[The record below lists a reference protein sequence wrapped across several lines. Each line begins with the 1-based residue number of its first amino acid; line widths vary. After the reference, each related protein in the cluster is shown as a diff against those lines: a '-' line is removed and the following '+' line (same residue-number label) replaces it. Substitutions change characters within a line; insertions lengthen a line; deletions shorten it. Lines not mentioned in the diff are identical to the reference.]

1 MPQFSVTR
9 RLPFRPAD
17 LYAIAADV
25 PSYPRFVPLCT
36 DARVWDESVDADG
49 RRHFRA
55 AIDLA
60 YPKLRLSET
69 LTSEV
74 TTDPVAL
81 AVRAV
86 STAAPAKFLD
96 NRWLF
101 HDLGAGG
108 TDVDFYISYELE
120 AGRCSFWSAACSIMR
135 CARSSTPSRPA
146 PGNSTSRWGDDARRS
161 EHEFAGGGGKPG
173 RAATLAS

>member
-25 PSYPRFVPLCT
+25 PSYPRFVPLCS
-36 DARVWDESVDADG
+36 DARIWDESVDADG

-86 STAAPAKFLD
+86 SRAAPAKFLD

-108 TDVDFYISYELE
+108 TDVDFYISYELRSWTLQLLVSGMFDYAVRKIINAFE
-120 AGRCSFWSAACSIMR
+120 ARAQELY
-135 CARSSTPSRPA
+135 A
-146 PGNSTSRWGDDARRS
+146 PVG
-161 EHEFAGGGGKPG
+161 
-173 RAATLAS
+173 

>member
-1 MPQFSVTR
+1 MPQFSITR

-36 DARVWDESVDADG
+36 GARAWDESTDADG
-49 RRHFRA
+49 RLHFRA

-74 TTDPVAL
+74 TADPVAL

-86 STAAPAKFLD
+86 SNSAPAKFLD

-101 HDLGAGG
+101 HDLGAAG
-108 TDVDFYISYELE
+108 TDVDFYLAYEL
-120 AGRCSFWSAACSIMR
+120 
-135 CARSSTPSRPA
+135 RSRTLQLLVTGMFDYA
-146 PGNSTSRWGDDARRS
+146 ARRIINAF
-161 EHEFAGGGGKPG
+161 EARARELYRPVGRQAG
-173 RAATLAS
+173 

>member
-25 PSYPRFVPLCT
+25 PSYPRFVPLCAG
-36 DARVWDESVDADG
+36 ARVWDESVDADD

-86 STAAPAKFLD
+86 SRTAPAKFLD

-108 TDVDFYISYELE
+108 TDVDFYISYELRNWTLQLLVGGMFDYAVRKIINAFE
-120 AGRCSFWSAACSIMR
+120 AR
-135 CARSSTPSRPA
+135 ARELYEPVA
-146 PGNSTSRWGDDARRS
+146 
-161 EHEFAGGGGKPG
+161 
-173 RAATLAS
+173 

>member
-36 DARVWDESVDADG
+36 DARVWDESKDADD

-101 HDLGAGG
+101 HDLGTGG
-108 TDVDFYISYELE
+108 TDVDFYISYELRSWTLQLLVSGMFDYAVRKIINAFE
-120 AGRCSFWSAACSIMR
+120 AR
-135 CARSSTPSRPA
+135 ARELYA
-146 PGNSTSRWGDDARRS
+146 PVG
-161 EHEFAGGGGKPG
+161 
-173 RAATLAS
+173 

>member
-17 LYAIAADV
+17 LSVIAADV

-36 DARVWDESVDADG
+36 AARVWDESTDADD

-108 TDVDFYISYELE
+108 TDVDFYIAYELRSWTLQLLVGGMFDYAVRKIINAFE
-120 AGRCSFWSAACSIMR
+120 AR
-135 CARSSTPSRPA
+135 ARELYEPV
-146 PGNSTSRWGDDARRS
+146 G
-161 EHEFAGGGGKPG
+161 
-173 RAATLAS
+173 

>member
-1 MPQFSVTR
+1 MPQFSITR

-36 DARVWDESVDADG
+36 GARAWDDSTDADG
-49 RRHFRA
+49 RLHFRA

-74 TTDPVAL
+74 TADPVAL

-101 HDLGAGG
+101 HDLGGGG
-108 TDVDFYISYELE
+108 TEVDFYLAYELRSRTLQLLVTGMFDYAARKIINAFE
-120 AGRCSFWSAACSIMR
+120 AR
-135 CARSSTPSRPA
+135 ARELYQTVS
-146 PGNSTSRWGDDARRS
+146 
-161 EHEFAGGGGKPG
+161 
-173 RAATLAS
+173 

>member
-25 PSYPRFVPLCT
+25 PSYPRFVPLCSN
-36 DARVWDESVDADG
+36 ARVWDETTDADG

-74 TTDPVAL
+74 TTDPIAL

-101 HDLGAGG
+101 HDLGTGG
-108 TDVDFYISYELE
+108 TDVDFYISYELRSWTLQLLVGGMFDYAVRKIINAFE
-120 AGRCSFWSAACSIMR
+120 ARAQELY
-135 CARSSTPSRPA
+135 A
-146 PGNSTSRWGDDARRS
+146 PVG
-161 EHEFAGGGGKPG
+161 
-173 RAATLAS
+173 

>member
-25 PSYPRFVPLCT
+25 PSYPRFVPLCA
-36 DARVWDESVDADG
+36 DARVWDESKDADD

-74 TTDPVAL
+74 TTDPGGA
-81 AVRAV
+81 R
-86 STAAPAKFLD
+86 
-96 NRWLF
+96 
-101 HDLGAGG
+101 GAGG
-108 TDVDFYISYELE
+108 VDGG
-120 AGRCSFWSAACSIMR
+120 AGEVPRQPLAVPRSGGGWHRRRFLHLLR
-135 CARSSTPSRPA
+135 ARSWTLQLLVGGMFDYAVRKIINA
-146 PGNSTSRWGDDARRS
+146 FEARAR
-161 EHEFAGGGGKPG
+161 ELYEPVG
-173 RAATLAS
+173 

>member
-36 DARVWDESVDADG
+36 DARVWDETTDADG

-74 TTDPVAL
+74 TTDPIAL

-108 TDVDFYISYELE
+108 TDVDFYLAYELRSWTLQLLITGVFDYAARKIINAFE
-120 AGRCSFWSAACSIMR
+120 ARA
-135 CARSSTPSRPA
+135 
-146 PGNSTSRWGDDARRS
+146 
-161 EHEFAGGGGKPG
+161 HELYQPVG
-173 RAATLAS
+173 

>member
-1 MPQFSVTR
+1 MPQFSITR
-9 RLPFRPAD
+9 QLPFRAAD
-17 LYAIAADV
+17 LFAIAADV
-25 PSYPRFVPLCT
+25 PSYPQFVPLCA
-36 DARVWDESVDADG
+36 DARVWDERSDGDG
-49 RRHFRA
+49 RHYFHA

-86 STAAPAKFLD
+86 SRAAPAKFLD

-101 HDLGAGG
+101 HDLGDRG
-108 TDVDFYISYELE
+108 TDVDFYIDYELRSWTLQLLVSGMFDYAVRKIINAFE
-120 AGRCSFWSAACSIMR
+120 AR
-135 CARSSTPSRPA
+135 ARELYQPVS
-146 PGNSTSRWGDDARRS
+146 
-161 EHEFAGGGGKPG
+161 
-173 RAATLAS
+173 

>member
-1 MPQFSVTR
+1 MPEFSVTR

-25 PSYPRFVPLCT
+25 PSYPRFVPLCA
-36 DARVWDESVDADG
+36 DARVWDERTDADG
-49 RRHFRA
+49 RRYFRA
-55 AIDLA
+55 AIDVA

-69 LTSEV
+69 LTSDV

-86 STAAPAKFLD
+86 SRAAPAKFLD

-108 TDVDFYISYELE
+108 TDVDFYISYELRSWTLQLLVSGMFDFAVRKIINAFE
-120 AGRCSFWSAACSIMR
+120 AR
-135 CARSSTPSRPA
+135 ARELYEPV
-146 PGNSTSRWGDDARRS
+146 G
-161 EHEFAGGGGKPG
+161 
-173 RAATLAS
+173 

>member
-1 MPQFSVTR
+1 MPQFSITR

-36 DARVWDESVDADG
+36 AARVWDDSKDADG
-49 RRHFRA
+49 RQHFRA

-74 TTDPVAL
+74 TADPVAL

-86 STAAPAKFLD
+86 SKAAPAKLLD

-108 TDVDFYISYELE
+108 TDVDFYLAYELRSRTLQLLVSGMFDYAARKIINAFE
-120 AGRCSFWSAACSIMR
+120 ARAHELY
-135 CARSSTPSRPA
+135 RPV
-146 PGNSTSRWGDDARRS
+146 G
-161 EHEFAGGGGKPG
+161 
-173 RAATLAS
+173 

>member
-36 DARVWDESVDADG
+36 DARVWDESKDADD

-108 TDVDFYISYELE
+108 TDVDFYISYELRSWTLQLLVGGMFDYAVRKIINAFE
-120 AGRCSFWSAACSIMR
+120 AR
-135 CARSSTPSRPA
+135 ARELYA
-146 PGNSTSRWGDDARRS
+146 PVG
-161 EHEFAGGGGKPG
+161 
-173 RAATLAS
+173 

>member
-36 DARVWDESVDADG
+36 DARVWDETVDADG

-101 HDLGAGG
+101 HDLGAAG
-108 TDVDFYISYELE
+108 TDVDFYISYELRSWTLQLLVGGMFDYAVRKIINAFE
-120 AGRCSFWSAACSIMR
+120 ARARELHKPVGDAA
-135 CARSSTPSRPA
+135 
-146 PGNSTSRWGDDARRS
+146 
-161 EHEFAGGGGKPG
+161 
-173 RAATLAS
+173 

>member
-25 PSYPRFVPLCT
+25 PSYPRFVPLCSN
-36 DARVWDESVDADG
+36 ARVWDETTDADG

-60 YPKLRLSET
+60 YPKLRLWET

-74 TTDPVAL
+74 TTDPIAL

-101 HDLGAGG
+101 HDLGTGG
-108 TDVDFYISYELE
+108 TDVDFYISYELRSWTLQLLVGGMFDYAVRKIINAFE
-120 AGRCSFWSAACSIMR
+120 ARAQELY
-135 CARSSTPSRPA
+135 A
-146 PGNSTSRWGDDARRS
+146 PVG
-161 EHEFAGGGGKPG
+161 
-173 RAATLAS
+173 

>member
-1 MPQFSVTR
+1 MPQFTITR

-17 LYAIAADV
+17 LYAVAADV

-36 DARVWDESVDADG
+36 GARAWDESTDADG
-49 RRHFRA
+49 RLHFRA

-74 TTDPVAL
+74 TADPVAL

-86 STAAPAKFLD
+86 SSSAPAKFLD

-101 HDLGAGG
+101 HDLGAAG
-108 TDVDFYISYELE
+108 TDVDFYLAYELRSRTLQLLVTGMFDYAARKIINAFE
-120 AGRCSFWSAACSIMR
+120 AR
-135 CARSSTPSRPA
+135 ARELYRPV
-146 PGNSTSRWGDDARRS
+146 GQQ
-161 EHEFAGGGGKPG
+161 AG
-173 RAATLAS
+173 

>member
-25 PSYPRFVPLCT
+25 PSYPRFVPLCSA
-36 DARVWDESVDADG
+36 ARVWDESVEADG

-74 TTDPVAL
+74 TTDPIAL

-86 STAAPAKFLD
+86 SRAAPAKFLD

-108 TDVDFYISYELE
+108 TDVDFYISYELRSWTLQLLVSGMFDYAVRKIINAFE
-120 AGRCSFWSAACSIMR
+120 AR
-135 CARSSTPSRPA
+135 AR
-146 PGNSTSRWGDDARRS
+146 
-161 EHEFAGGGGKPG
+161 ELHEPVA
-173 RAATLAS
+173 

>member
-25 PSYPRFVPLCT
+25 PSYPRFVPLCS

-55 AIDLA
+55 AIDIA

-108 TDVDFYISYELE
+108 TDVDFYISYELRSWTLQLLVSGMFDYAVRKIINAFE
-120 AGRCSFWSAACSIMR
+120 AR
-135 CARSSTPSRPA
+135 AR
-146 PGNSTSRWGDDARRS
+146 
-161 EHEFAGGGGKPG
+161 ELHEAVG
-173 RAATLAS
+173 

>member
-1 MPQFSVTR
+1 MPQFSLTR
-9 RLPFRPAD
+9 RLPFRPAE

-25 PSYPRFVPLCT
+25 PNYPRFVPLCA
-36 DARVWDESVDADG
+36 DARVWDSRQDADG
-49 RRHFRA
+49 RSHFRA

-60 YPKLRLSET
+60 YPRLRLSET

-74 TTDPVAL
+74 TADPVAL

-86 STAAPAKFLD
+86 SKAAPAKFLD

-108 TDVDFYISYELE
+108 TDVDFYIDYELRSWTLQLIVGGMFDYAVRRIITAFE
-120 AGRCSFWSAACSIMR
+120 SRAHELYRPVSSSIPV
-135 CARSSTPSRPA
+135 SP
-146 PGNSTSRWGDDARRS
+146 
-161 EHEFAGGGGKPG
+161 
-173 RAATLAS
+173 

>member
-25 PSYPRFVPLCT
+25 PSYSRFVPLCT

-55 AIDLA
+55 AIDIA
-60 YPKLRLSET
+60 YPTLRLSET

-81 AVRAV
+81 AVRSV
-86 STAAPAKFLD
+86 STTAPAKFVD

-108 TDVDFYISYELE
+108 TDVDFYISYELRSWTLQLLVSGMFDYAVRKIINAFE
-120 AGRCSFWSAACSIMR
+120 ARAL
-135 CARSSTPSRPA
+135 
-146 PGNSTSRWGDDARRS
+146 
-161 EHEFAGGGGKPG
+161 ELHEPVG
-173 RAATLAS
+173 